1 MKKHL
6 ILFSAIGLLFVS
18 LSACKGKPA
27 EAPAATET
35 VATPAET
42 TPAAPAE
49 PVAATTVVNSIEV
62 PTFAS
67 ADATMFCDDYKKLM
81 EEYASLKGTGDKAKA
96 AELSKKFMTW
106 AAGASTLG
114 GKIKPEEM
122 QKFNDFMKTA
132 EAKFNEMN
140 TAVAK

>member
-35 VATPAET
+35 VTTPAEAT
-42 TPAAPAE
+42 PAE
-49 PVAATTVVNSIEV
+49 PVAATAVVNSIEV

-67 ADATMFCDDYKKLM
+67 ADATKFCDDYKKLM
-81 EEYASLKGTGDKAKA
+81 EEYASLKGTGDKVKA

-140 TAVAK
+140 TALAK

>member
-35 VATPAET
+35 VATPTET
-42 TPAAPAE
+42 TPAE
-49 PVAATTVVNSIEV
+49 PVAATTVVNSIAV

-67 ADATMFCDDYKKLM
+67 ADATKFCDDYKKLM
-81 EEYASLKGTGDKAKA
+81 EEYASLKGTGDKVKA

-140 TAVAK
+140 TALAN